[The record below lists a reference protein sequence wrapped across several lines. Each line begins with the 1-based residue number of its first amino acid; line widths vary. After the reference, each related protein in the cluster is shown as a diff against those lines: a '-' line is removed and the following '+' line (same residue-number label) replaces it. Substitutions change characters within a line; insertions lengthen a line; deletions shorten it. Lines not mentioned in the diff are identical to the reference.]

1 MTQPDSAKNYD
12 RLLVTDFTYLPE
24 VSHAPLARTAVRI
37 GTRAMSSSVNPDD
50 VRPLVNSESLPSVSP
65 VNLLGAS
72 SPFAPFARIMRTRIE
87 KQSLVTCL
95 LPTAP
100 ARARLDATR
109 RDRRTRASI

>member
-37 GTRAMSSSVNPDD
+37 ETRAMSSSVNPDD

-72 SPFAPFARIMRTRIE
+72 SSYFVRMDNAHPRLC
-87 KQSLVTCL
+87 K
-95 LPTAP
+95 P
-100 ARARLDATR
+100 AFRALRLSQR
-109 RDRRTRASI
+109 C